1 MIIFAFQHNIMDTT
15 ITTFSKMAFSDIEH
29 ACITPEVHHINPG
42 VDSLEFGYLD
52 ADEEMREIANYIVGK
67 IASKER
73 VEVDRIKFLYT
84 SKPKKE
90 GGRNVAGYLISRS
103 DIERI
108 VDDRYDYVIC
118 VYFHAWKDFDAK
130 TKVIQLDKLMCGIDV
145 EVDLNEKRNV
155 KKNQTD
161 IREFQENI
169 NYFGANEVITSS
181 EIVDL
186 AVASAIDHVKNEKKN
201 RG

>member
-1 MIIFAFQHNIMDTT
+1 
-15 ITTFSKMAFSDIEH
+15 MAFSDIEH
-29 ACITPEVHHINPG
+29 ACITPDVNAIDPG
-42 VDSLEFGYLD
+42 ADDLEFGYLP
-52 ADEEMREIANYIVGK
+52 ADDELVDIANYICGK
-67 IASKER
+67 IASKDR
-73 VEVDRIKFLYT
+73 VDVERIKFLYT

-90 GGRNVAGYLISRS
+90 AGRNVAGYLISRS

-118 VYFHAWKDFDAK
+118 VYYHAWKDFDAK
-130 TKVIQLDKLMCGIDV
+130 TKVIQLDKIMCGIEV
-145 EVDLNEKRNV
+145 EVDMDQKRNV
-155 KKNQTD
+155 KKNQAN

-186 AVASAIDHVKNEKKN
+186 AVASAMDFVKNEKKN
-201 RG
+201 RQA

>member
-1 MIIFAFQHNIMDTT
+1 MIIFAIQHNIMDT
-15 ITTFSKMAFSDIEH
+15 ITTFSKMAFADIAD
-29 ACITPEVHHINPG
+29 ACITPNVQHIDPG
-42 VDSLEFGYLD
+42 VNSLDFGYVD
-52 ADEEMREIANYIVGK
+52 ADEEMRAIAKYICGK
-67 IASKER
+67 VASKDN
-73 VEVDRIKFLYT
+73 VDVDRIKFLYT

-108 VDDRYDYVIC
+108 VDDKYDYIIC
-118 VYFHAWKDFDAK
+118 VYYHAWKDFDAK

-145 EVDLNEKRNV
+145 EIDLEQKRNV

-169 NYFGANEVITSS
+169 NYFGATEVITSS

-186 AVASAIDHVKNEKKN
+186 AVASAMDRVKQEKKEQN
-201 RG
+201 G

>member
-1 MIIFAFQHNIMDTT
+1 
-15 ITTFSKMAFSDIEH
+15 MAFSDIED
-29 ACITPEVHHINPG
+29 ACITPDVHAIDPG
-42 VDSLEFGYLD
+42 VDDLEFGYLPAD
-52 ADEEMREIANYIVGK
+52 AELREIANYICGK
-67 IASKER
+67 IASKKDR
-73 VEVDRIKFLYT
+73 VDVKRIKFLYT

-90 GGRNVAGYLISRS
+90 AGRNVAGYLISRS

-118 VYFHAWKDFDAK
+118 VYYHAWKDFDAK
-130 TKVIQLDKLMCGIDV
+130 TKVIQLDKIMCGIEV
-145 EVDLNEKRNV
+145 EVDMDQKRNV
-155 KKNQTD
+155 KKNQAN

-186 AVASAIDHVKNEKKN
+186 AVASAMDTVKHEKKN
-201 RG
+201 RQA